1 MKSTN
6 LGVMV
11 DICCLRSVGESNYLA
26 AVNGCCRG
34 GTDCWV
40 ALTGLNLNSVLAPR
54 VEEPA
59 WRALPPWASIFAV
72 PRLRRSWRE

>member
-26 AVNGCCRG
+26 AVNGCCKGDTGSFGITKMRS
-34 GTDCWV
+34 CA
-40 ALTGLNLNSVLAPR
+40 ALTGLAP
-54 VEEPA
+54 A
-59 WRALPPWASIFAV
+59 DD
-72 PRLRRSWRE
+72 